1 VGALMGRRAVSSFL
15 VVLIV
20 LAYALVL
27 LRGEIAPLL
36 GQIVPLT

>member
-1 VGALMGRRAVSSFL
+1 MGRRAVSGFL

-36 GQIVPLT
+36 GQIAPLA